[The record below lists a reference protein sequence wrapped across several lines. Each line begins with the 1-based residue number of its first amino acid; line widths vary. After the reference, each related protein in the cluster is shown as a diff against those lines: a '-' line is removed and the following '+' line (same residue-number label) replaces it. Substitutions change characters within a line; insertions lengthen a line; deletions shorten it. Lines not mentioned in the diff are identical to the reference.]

1 MKTLA
6 ALLFVAALMAC
17 GGKSASQTNTVPT
30 DTTGTD
36 TTTPVEGTGGTTYG
50 GAATTPPPADEPDAS
65 Q

>member
-6 ALLFVAALMAC
+6 ALLFAASLMAC

-30 DTTGTD
+30 DSPD
-36 TTTPVEGTGGTTYG
+36 TTAPVQGTGGTTYG
-50 GAATTPPPADEPDAS
+50 GAATTPPPATEPGAP